1 MKSLIFLL
9 AGLVVV
15 GCTFETPSQKPALS
29 SNKASVKGEVRQ
41 LLFRIWPNRS
51 ECQAGV
57 SGPQQCLVVNGDL
70 FYDTIDGYRH
80 EAGKGRLIRVERT
93 QICNPAIPND
103 CRQDAGIFRYR
114 LLETLE

>member
-1 MKSLIFLL
+1 MKVLVLLL
-9 AGLVVV
+9 AGLFLAA
-15 GCTFETPSQKPALS
+15 CTFETPSQKPTLS
-29 SNKASVKGEVRQ
+29 SNKAAVKGEVRQ
-41 LLFRIWPNRS
+41 LLFRIWPNRE
-51 ECQAGV
+51 ECQGGAGE
-57 SGPQQCLVVNGDL
+57 PRQCLMVNGAL